1 MMATRP
7 MVDPELDEL
16 REAYKQATDQ
26 WVVAIR
32 AAESL
37 ATPDHSMV
45 AMEHWDQAEFREK
58 EAQERVE
65 IARDQYKDALR
76 RINYGI

>member
-1 MMATRP
+1 MMATQP

-16 REAYKQATDQ
+16 REAYKQAIDA
-26 WVVAIR
+26 WLLAIR
-32 AAESL
+32 AGESL
-37 ATPDHSMV
+37 ATPDHSMT

-58 EAQERVE
+58 EAQEKVK

>member
-1 MMATRP
+1 MMATQP
-7 MVDPELDEL
+7 LVDPELDEL
-16 REAYKQATDQ
+16 REVYKQATDE
-26 WVVAIR
+26 WVIAIR
-32 AAESL
+32 AEESL

-58 EAQERVE
+58 EAQEKVK